1 VRNPKVVNRRIHK
14 EWQAGSV
21 LGRKMEPARK

>member
-14 EWQAGSV
+14 EWQAGLV
-21 LGRKMEPARK
+21 LGRATEPAMK